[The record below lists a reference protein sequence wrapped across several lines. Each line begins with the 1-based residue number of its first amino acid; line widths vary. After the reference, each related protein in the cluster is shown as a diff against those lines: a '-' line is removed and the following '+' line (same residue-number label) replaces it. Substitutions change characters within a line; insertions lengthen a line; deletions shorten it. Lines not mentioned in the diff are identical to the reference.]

1 MRAARRTPPLPFGRM
16 RRLVTL
22 LIAASLLALPSAAVA
37 QSAGDEQYSD
47 PFGQVEQGGGG
58 QGQQNQGQG
67 QSQSQA
73 PAPAEPAQT
82 TVAPTTTAD
91 QAVASEDTTSP
102 TLPRTGLN
110 DVLFAV
116 MGATLLL
123 AGVTV
128 RRLAS

>member
-1 MRAARRTPPLPFGRM
+1 M

-22 LIAASLLALPSAAVA
+22 VIAASLLALPSAALA

-58 QGQQNQGQG
+58 QGQQGQNQG
-67 QSQSQA
+67 QSQGEA
-73 PAPAEPAQT
+73 PAPAEP
-82 TVAPTTTAD
+82 TTTGD
-91 QAVASEDTTSP
+91 QAVASQDTTSP

-123 AGVTV
+123 AGATV